1 MSYCKEDIR
10 KRLLKES
17 DEKYKKF
24 SSALLPTTEQEKILG
39 VRLPVLRK
47 FAREIYKNSGTVF
60 LQENNLQY
68 FEEIMLQGMII
79 GLVKDDDKV
88 IKKYIKN
95 FITKIDNWS
104 VCDSFCCGLKFVKGR
119 EENFLEFI
127 KPYLHSKKEYEVRFA
142 VVILLDYYICDKY
155 IDTVLNLLEQVKH
168 EGYYAKM
175 ATAWA
180 ISMCYVKY
188 PQKTFEFLKNT
199 KLNSQTVNKAV
210 QKITESL
217 KVDSEAKKKVIS
229 LKRLY

>member
-1 MSYCKEDIR
+1 MSYCKEDIQ

-47 FAREIYKNSGTVF
+47 FAREIYKNSGTLF

>member
-47 FAREIYKNSGTVF
+47 FAREIYKNSGTLF

-95 FITKIDNWS
+95 FIPKIDNWS

>member
-1 MSYCKEDIR
+1 MSYCKEDIQ

-47 FAREIYKNSGTVF
+47 FAREIYKNSGTLF

-95 FITKIDNWS
+95 FIPKIDNWS

>member
-47 FAREIYKNSGTVF
+47 FAREIYKNSGTLF

-217 KVDSEAKKKVIS
+217 KVDSETKKKVIS

>member
-39 VRLPVLRK
+39 VRLPVLWK
-47 FAREIYKNSGTVF
+47 FAREIYKNSGTLF

-68 FEEIMLQGMII
+68 FEEIMLQRMII

>member
-47 FAREIYKNSGTVF
+47 FAREIYKNSGTLF

-155 IDTVLNLLEQVKH
+155 IDTVLILLEQVKH

-217 KVDSEAKKKVIS
+217 KVDSETKKKVIS

>member
-47 FAREIYKNSGTVF
+47 FAREIYKNGGTVF
-60 LQENNLQY
+60 LQENNLKY

-95 FITKIDNWS
+95 FIPKIDNWS
-104 VCDSFCCGLKFVKGR
+104 VCDSFCCSLKFVKGR
-119 EENFLEFI
+119 EKNFLEFI

>member
-47 FAREIYKNSGTVF
+47 FAREIYKNSGTLF

-79 GLVKDDDKV
+79 GHVKDDDKV

>member
-1 MSYCKEDIR
+1 MSYCKEDIQ

>member
-47 FAREIYKNSGTVF
+47 FAREIYKNSGTLF

-127 KPYLHSKKEYEVRFA
+127 KPYLHSKKSTR
-142 VVILLDYYICDKY
+142 
-155 IDTVLNLLEQVKH
+155 
-168 EGYYAKM
+168 
-175 ATAWA
+175 
-180 ISMCYVKY
+180 
-188 PQKTFEFLKNT
+188 
-199 KLNSQTVNKAV
+199 
-210 QKITESL
+210 
-217 KVDSEAKKKVIS
+217 
-229 LKRLY
+229 

>member
-47 FAREIYKNSGTVF
+47 FAREIYKNSGTLF

-95 FITKIDNWS
+95 FIPKIDNWS

-180 ISMCYVKY
+180 ISICYVKY

>member
-47 FAREIYKNSGTVF
+47 FAREIYKNSGTLF

-79 GLVKDDDKV
+79 GLVQDDDKV

>member
-1 MSYCKEDIR
+1 MSYCKEDIQ

-47 FAREIYKNSGTVF
+47 FAREIYKNSGTLF

-217 KVDSEAKKKVIS
+217 KVDSETKKKVIS

>member
-60 LQENNLQY
+60 LQENNLKY

-95 FITKIDNWS
+95 FIPKIDNWS
-104 VCDSFCCGLKFVKGR
+104 VCDSFCCSLKFVKGR

-217 KVDSEAKKKVIS
+217 KIDSEAKKKVIS

>member
-1 MSYCKEDIR
+1 MSYCKEDIQ

-47 FAREIYKNSGTVF
+47 FAREIYKNSGTLF

-142 VVILLDYYICDKY
+142 VVILLDYYICNKY

>member
-10 KRLLKES
+10 KRLLKQY

-47 FAREIYKNSGTVF
+47 FAREIYKNSGTLF

>member
-47 FAREIYKNSGTVF
+47 FAREIYKNSGTLF

>member
-1 MSYCKEDIR
+1 MSYCKEDIQ

-47 FAREIYKNSGTVF
+47 FAREIYKNSGTLF

-155 IDTVLNLLEQVKH
+155 IDIVLNLLEQVKH

-217 KVDSEAKKKVIS
+217 KVDSETKKKVIS

>member
-1 MSYCKEDIR
+1 MSYCKEDIQ

-39 VRLPVLRK
+39 VRLPILRK
-47 FAREIYKNSGTVF
+47 FAREIYKNSGTLF

-95 FITKIDNWS
+95 FIPKIDNWS

-217 KVDSEAKKKVIS
+217 KVDSETKKKVIS

>member
-1 MSYCKEDIR
+1 M
-10 KRLLKES
+10 
-17 DEKYKKF
+17 
-24 SSALLPTTEQEKILG
+24 
-39 VRLPVLRK
+39 
-47 FAREIYKNSGTVF
+47 
-60 LQENNLQY
+60 
-68 FEEIMLQGMII
+68 
-79 GLVKDDDKV
+79 
-88 IKKYIKN
+88 
-95 FITKIDNWS
+95 
-104 VCDSFCCGLKFVKGR
+104 
-119 EENFLEFI
+119 
-127 KPYLHSKKEYEVRFA
+127 RFA

>member
-1 MSYCKEDIR
+1 MSYCKEDIQ

-47 FAREIYKNSGTVF
+47 FAREIYKNSGTLF

-79 GLVKDDDKV
+79 GHVKDDDKV

>member
-39 VRLPVLRK
+39 VRLPVLWK
-47 FAREIYKNSGTVF
+47 FAREIYKNSGTLF